1 MVNFHW
7 TKCEPY
13 KRARVYSCFILHIL
27 TCLGFEGKVAEVGE
41 GAGGQGCHNTLI
53 LDDAVSL
60 PDRLLLLGPP
70 RHSLPGALRG
80 TSGIVRERLFG
91 E

>member
-1 MVNFHW
+1 MWIFGSNL
-7 TKCEPY
+7 Y
-13 KRARVYSCFILHIL
+13 LS
-27 TCLGFEGKVAEVGE
+27 TCQGFEGEVAEVGE

-53 LDDAVSL
+53 LDHAVSIL
-60 PDRLLLLGPP
+60 DRLLLLLLGSP